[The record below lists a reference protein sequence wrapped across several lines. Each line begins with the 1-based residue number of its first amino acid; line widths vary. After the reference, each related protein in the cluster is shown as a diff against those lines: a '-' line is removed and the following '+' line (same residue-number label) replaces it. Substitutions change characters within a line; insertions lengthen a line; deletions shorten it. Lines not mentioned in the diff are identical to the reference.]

1 MEIIKQRDEI
11 RFYDV
16 NEEKQSVIVRSLIMN
31 YYEAK
36 NPNYEKNLKSK
47 LLDQKSKWFSKK
59 SIFSDN
65 NNVN

>member
-47 LLDQKSKWFSKK
+47 LFDQKSK
-59 SIFSDN
+59 
-65 NNVN
+65 

>member
-47 LLDQKSKWFSKK
+47 LFDQKSKWFSKK

>member
-1 MEIIKQRDEI
+1 M
-11 RFYDV
+11 FYDD